1 MKPLYPILMALLG
14 AALGVFFIY
23 KGVDKHFLSPCKV
36 YGPDSTLPQ
45 DYMNLMNA
53 LCSSGF
59 TKVTGFFEVLA
70 GLLLI
75 FQRTRLLGAI
85 LLMPVITTIFLFH
98 LLIDN
103 RPHELVETGI
113 PLAATLLILMYH
125 YKDWRFMLH
134 GKR

>member
-1 MKPLYPILMALLG
+1 MKTLLPILMALLG

-45 DYMNLMNA
+45 DYINLMST
-53 LCSSGF
+53 LCNSGF
-59 TKVTGFFEVLA
+59 TKVVGFFEVLA
-70 GLLLI
+70 GILLI
-75 FQRTRLLGAI
+75 FPKTRLVGVII
-85 LLMPVITTIFLFH
+85 LLPVIVTIFLFH

-113 PLAATLLILMYH
+113 PLGAAILIFLYH
-125 YKDWRFMLH
+125 YKDWKVLIF
-134 GKR
+134 KR